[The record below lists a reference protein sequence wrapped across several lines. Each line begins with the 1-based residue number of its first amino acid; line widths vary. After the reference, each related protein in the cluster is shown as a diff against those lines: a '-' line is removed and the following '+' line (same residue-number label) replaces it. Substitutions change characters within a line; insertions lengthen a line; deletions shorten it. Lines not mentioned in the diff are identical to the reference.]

1 MRKLGET
8 LSVLVFVML
17 ISSFVLVSIRY
28 LFNIVPIKFQEL
40 VVYLHSIIFM
50 LGIVYAYARNS
61 HVRIDIFYQNLNKEK
76 QRKIDLFGTIFL
88 LIPFFGF
95 ILFSSYDYV
104 WSSISKLESSPDAGG
119 LPFVYALKTLLII
132 MPVLMI
138 LTSLSKLW
146 RRD

>member
-8 LSVLVFVML
+8 LPVLVFVML

-61 HVRIDIFYQNLNKEK
+61 HVRIDIFYQNMNKEK

>member
-8 LSVLVFVML
+8 LSVLVFFMF

-61 HVRIDIFYQNLNKEK
+61 HVRIDIFYQNMNKEK

>member
-61 HVRIDIFYQNLNKEK
+61 HVRIDIFYQNMNKEK

-88 LIPFFGF
+88 LIPFLDLFYFPHTITFGHPYQN
-95 ILFSSYDYV
+95 SNPHPMPEDY
-104 WSSISKLESSPDAGG
+104 
-119 LPFVYALKTLLII
+119 LLS
-132 MPVLMI
+132 MH
-138 LTSLSKLW
+138 
-146 RRD
+146 

>member
-61 HVRIDIFYQNLNKEK
+61 HVRIDIFYQNMNKEK

>member
-1 MRKLGET
+1 
-8 LSVLVFVML
+8 ML

-61 HVRIDIFYQNLNKEK
+61 HVRIDIFYQNMNKEK